1 MDTPTTE
8 QTKRKRGR
16 PPGRRDVYDPSL
28 TIRIPD
34 AMRQGLNALARA
46 RNTTVSA
53 LVRDYL
59 PGVDWYATPDG
70 QQALRILE
78 LSIALSTTVNKG
90 LSEFTGTPTP
100 DHWNGVPVFRFDRVD
115 TNTTNDVELQPVTY
129 ADGTVDVEPTDVDP
143 RPLYVHTV
151 VQREYETRDEAIAR
165 YAGVVWGALATVW
178 PVEARVRELNDL
190 RDHTQHAFVVAYPGL
205 RHWSTFPD
213 ADVLALH
220 ERLRP
225 RATGVEPATADEQ
238 QVFEHYQPVFEGI
251 AHGWRTAKPT
261 DPKDAERTAVVE
273 LSSDDDQPD
282 AYQGIAELALDRRID
297 AKTAN
302 DRLTRELRAH
312 TEQVNDPLPG
322 FNLAFEFVLYPDETP
337 VLASQRW
344 ARIMVEQYRE
354 FVNDYNANPTLFGQ
368 ATPGA
373 FVDDRSHA
381 TFTIRELRWLSDVQ
395 RSTRNR

>member
-1 MDTPTTE
+1 
-8 QTKRKRGR
+8 
-16 PPGRRDVYDPSL
+16 L
-28 TIRIPD
+28 TISLPD
-34 AMRQGLNALARA
+34 ALKQGITAFARA

-59 PGVDWYATPDG
+59 PGFDWYATPDG
-70 QQALRILE
+70 QQALRIIT

-100 DHWNGVPVFRFDRVD
+100 DHWNGLPVFRYPG
-115 TNTTNDVELQPVTY
+115 TNDSDPEQTPVVY
-129 ADGTVDVEPTDVDP
+129 ADGTVDVEPTDTDP

-151 VQREYETRDEAIAR
+151 VQPEYITRDEAIAR
-165 YAGVVWGALATVW
+165 HAGGVWGALASVW
-178 PVEARVRELNDL
+178 PVEARLRELNDL

-220 ERLRP
+220 ERQRP
-225 RATGVEPATADEQ
+225 RARGVDPATTDEQ

-251 AHGWRTAKPT
+251 AHGWRKLQPT
-261 DPKDAERTAVVE
+261 EPKDAERATVDG
-273 LSSDDDQPD
+273 LSTDDDPPD

-322 FNLAFEFVLYPDETP
+322 FNTAFEFVLYPDETP
-337 VLASQRW
+337 VGVSQRW

-354 FVNDYNANPTLFGQ
+354 FVRAYNANPTLFGQ

-373 FVDDRSHA
+373 FVADRSHA

>member
-1 MDTPTTE
+1 M
-8 QTKRKRGR
+8 
-16 PPGRRDVYDPSL
+16 YDPTLSISL
-28 TIRIPD
+28 PD
-34 AMRQGLNALARA
+34 AMKKGLTALARA
-46 RNTTVSA
+46 RDTTVSA

-59 PGVDWYATPDG
+59 PGVDWYATADG

-78 LSIALSTTVNKG
+78 LSIALSTTVNNG
-90 LSEFTGTPTP
+90 LSGFNGTPTP
-100 DHWNGVPVFRFDRVD
+100 DHWNGLPVFRYPG
-115 TNTTNDVELQPVTY
+115 TTDSEPEQTPVVY
-129 ADGTVDVEPTDVDP
+129 ADGTVDVEPTDTDP

-151 VQREYETRDEAIAR
+151 VQREYETRDEATTR

-178 PVEARVRELNDL
+178 PVEARVQELNDL
-190 RDHTQHAFVVAYPGL
+190 RDHSQHAFVVAYPGL
-205 RHWSTFPD
+205 RYWSTFPD

-225 RATGVEPATADEQ
+225 RANGVEPATADEQ

-251 AHGWRTAKPT
+251 AHGWRTVQPT

-302 DRLTRELRAH
+302 DQLTRELRAH
-312 TEQVNDPLPG
+312 TEQVNEPLPG
-322 FNLAFEFVLYPDETP
+322 FNTAFEFVLYPDETP
-337 VLASQRW
+337 VVASQRW
-344 ARIMVEQYRE
+344 ARVMVEQYRE
-354 FVNDYNANPTLFGQ
+354 FVNAYNDNPTLFGQ